1 MNTNWRQRL
10 ALCLLPMAVILFFVL
25 KAGPEEKIQKGQAR
39 KIASTPMSKAK
50 KPLTMK
56 TVMALKKKNLRHDVL
71 RNRIPQSVEESFEK
85 DSSITLSRG
94 HDFLKDVG
102 AVPLKQ
108 YQQEMGEI
116 IQKTEHLV
124 FFRTQSGHS
133 YMPVALSRNTN
144 NLYPISNIVHVK
156 KVSPS
161 QKENLLAEGFKLYY
175 YHERLQFLSL
185 KGESGKVL
193 DLYQDLVKKGLEVQ
207 LEVLKPG
214 PEAH

>member
-10 ALCLLPMAVILFFVL
+10 ALCLLPLAVILFFVL
-25 KAGPEEKIQKGQAR
+25 KAGPQEKVIKGQAR
-39 KIASTPMSKAK
+39 KIASMPVSKSK
-50 KPLTMK
+50 KPLTIK
-56 TVMALKKKNLRHDVL
+56 SVQALKKKNLRHEVL
-71 RNRIPQSVEESFEK
+71 RNRIPQSVEESFDK
-85 DSSITLSRG
+85 DSAIKLSKG

-102 AVPLKQ
+102 AVPLKSFRP
-108 YQQEMGEI
+108 EMGEV
-116 IQKTEHLV
+116 IQRTEHLV
-124 FFRTQSGHS
+124 FFRTQSGHTF
-133 YMPVALSRNTN
+133 MPVALSRNTN

-161 QKENLLAEGFKLYY
+161 QKQNLLSEGYQLYY

-193 DLYQDLVKKGLEVQ
+193 DLYQDLLKKGLEVQ